1 MLVLRS
7 KITQAVLSYF
17 FLQKDK
23 TMYVNEI
30 AQRLNLNR
38 GNLVRKLK
46 ELEEEG
52 ILRSRWQG
60 NQRHYSLN
68 TEFPLIK
75 EYTNIIQK
83 TIGLEHI
90 LKERLKELYGIK
102 KVFIFGSYARDK
114 MDLSSDIDVLVI
126 GGQDT
131 VQLHKIIAQIQKI
144 TDREINVINMDLE
157 EFEKKKNTEP
167 LLKNIFKQ
175 KRIEIL

>member
-1 MLVLRS
+1 M
-7 KITQAVLSYF
+7 SYF

-52 ILRSRWQG
+52 ILRSRWKG